1 MIKASPVVVHWSAD
15 KRKNLPT
22 SGQYTTV
29 ARFEED
35 RATWGSD
42 AWSVVLNIH
51 GDVSAEPCRADARFL
66 MQNAPHDRLKPGT
79 RFELLEGDKVTAQV
93 EVVAT

>member
-1 MIKASPVVVHWSAD
+1 MIKSSPVVVHWSAD
-15 KRKNLPT
+15 KRKSLPT
-22 SGQYTTV
+22 SGQYITV

-35 RATWGSD
+35 RANRGSE

-51 GDVSAEPCRADARFL
+51 GNVSAEPCKADARFL
-66 MQNAPHDRLKPGT
+66 VENAPHDRLKPGA

-93 EVVAT
+93 EVV